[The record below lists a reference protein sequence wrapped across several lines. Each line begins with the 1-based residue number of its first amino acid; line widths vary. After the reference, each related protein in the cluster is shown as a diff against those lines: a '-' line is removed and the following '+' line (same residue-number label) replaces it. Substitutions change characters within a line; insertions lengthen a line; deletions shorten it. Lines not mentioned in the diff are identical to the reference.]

1 MKRKVKKILIYA
13 FIGALALLFGV
24 VLSMDEPFVM
34 RANVMDVFPEYDL
47 GIEKVTLQKIADA
60 SPEFDYS
67 RYTAT
72 VIFHNYG
79 SDIVDRKIVLH
90 GDENQKHVFV
100 FNTNYGFSLPTDSS
114 YIVRNYEV
122 LIGKNAS
129 PGKLTFEANLTDVE
143 DKNPSNDIY
152 TLNI

>member
-13 FIGALALLFGV
+13 FIGALSLLLGV
-24 VLSMDEPFVM
+24 VLSMDEPLIM
-34 RANVMDVFPEYDL
+34 RASVMDVFPEYDL
-47 GIEKVTLQKIADA
+47 GIDKVTLQKIADP
-60 SPEFDYS
+60 SPNFNYS
-67 RYTAT
+67 RYSAT

-79 SDIVDRKIVLH
+79 SDIIDRKIVLH

-122 LIGKNAS
+122 LVGKNELLS
-129 PGKLTFEANLTDVE
+129 KLTLEANLTDVE